1 MTTARA
7 LIIGLVV
14 AAMVS
19 IAAPAFAYSSEAT
32 AEMIESL
39 PMMRSYLADPDD
51 PESWTYPD
59 PETDCYICHG
69 TQAAD
74 EPSGPHGG
82 YLTSTNK
89 CAVCHA
95 VHTAPADGVLLLPA
109 ATIKDTCETCHD
121 GTAGYGVYGAIEA
134 RGLTVAS
141 AHRVVDTTE
150 PTTTSIPGGDGGTG
164 GARSATFSGPGENL
178 TCSDCHSPHGGNVVE
193 AFTGDRARSSIDTA
207 VTSTRLLKRRPTS
220 ASAEVDVYGS
230 DWCGGCHQGRL
241 SGSHEVANHPVDSS
255 VTQTQTVPFYYDN
268 IVRITGPLVSTVE
281 TGTLGR
287 NNFGYV
293 MPDEPR
299 SSLQDGRYPICQQ
312 CHEDARNVGDVSP
325 RQIDTTEV
333 YSVTATDGVAAG
345 DNPRFQVFPHES
357 QNARLMIETDD
368 DLCLNCHGQ
377 PD

>member
-1 MTTARA
+1 VTTARA

-109 ATIKDTCETCHD
+109 APPPQRSKTRARRAM
-121 GTAGYGVYGAIEA
+121 TAPRVTVSMA
-134 RGLTVAS
+134 RSKPAGSRLQARIAS
-141 AHRVVDTTE
+141 
-150 PTTTSIPGGDGGTG
+150 SIPPSPRPRASLAVTG
-164 GARSATFSGPGENL
+164 A
-178 TCSDCHSPHGGNVVE
+178 DCHSPHGGNVVE

-312 CHEDARNVGDVSP
+312 CHEDARNVRGLRHRPDRWTRSR
-325 RQIDTTEV
+325 RQPEV
-333 YSVTATDGVAAG
+333 PGV
-345 DNPRFQVFPHES
+345 P
-357 QNARLMIETDD
+357 T
-368 DLCLNCHGQ
+368 
-377 PD
+377 